1 MTKLEVSK
9 HAAELVRREAAGDIV
24 GKKRKER
31 SDKGIRK
38 GPKARPGVPDGVE
51 SDDNSSDAE
60 NHNQVAGP
68 SKKRKTTENNN
79 QVAGPSKKRKTKT
92 KPKQTSTQT
101 AASKGKGKAK
111 VSSQLPSSREILSDT
126 DESELDN
133 DTDG

>member
-68 SKKRKTTENNN
+68 SKKRKTT
-79 QVAGPSKKRKTKT
+79 
-92 KPKQTSTQT
+92 KQQSGSRSFQEEED
-101 AASKGKGKAK
+101 KDKAQANFDSD
-111 VSSQLPSSREILSDT
+111 SSIEG
-126 DESELDN
+126 E
-133 DTDG
+133 G

>member
-38 GPKARPGVPDGVE
+38 GPKARPGVE

-60 NHNQVAGP
+60 NH
-68 SKKRKTTENNN
+68 N